1 MNLSKLAKYLD
12 LTHEELME
20 MGLSADDIQQD
31 KSPSGDAKQ
40 SYYFNVPDVTP
51 DRILGKKSWSLGQRV
66 EVDAS
71 VIDAGG
77 D

>member
-1 MNLSKLAKYLD
+1 MNLSKLAKHLD
-12 LTHEELME
+12 LTQEELLE
-20 MGLSADDIQQD
+20 MGLSPNDIHQD
-31 KSPSGDAKQ
+31 NSQSGDDGQ

-51 DRILGKKSWSLGQRV
+51 DRILGKKGWSLGQRV

-71 VIDAGG
+71 VIYAGG

>member
-1 MNLSKLAKYLD
+1 MNLSKLAKHLD
-12 LTHEELME
+12 LTQDELLE
-20 MGLSADDIQQD
+20 MGLSPNDIHQD
-31 KSPSGDAKQ
+31 NSQSGDDEH

-51 DRILGKKSWSLGQRV
+51 DRILGKKGWSLGERV

-71 VIDAGG
+71 VIDAGR